1 MSWAFRDVG
10 SVASSTTGGN
20 VSPGLPSGTAE
31 GDLLVCVVATKD
43 ASINATMSGWTAI
56 DPGTLASGAGGTVR
70 QQAFRKIAGGG
81 EGAPTVTYSGTTGI
95 IARVAGWSGI
105 NTVSTV
111 DVDGANTVNSNNNAT
126 VTFAAVTTTADN
138 DLVVFLGVDEG
149 TGGTFIGVISGSPTP
164 TERFDSVI
172 GTTGP
177 HIFLADMNNT
187 PAGSTI
193 SRTATLSVG
202 GARIGRQ
209 ISFRQLNTF
218 SQSLSATE
226 VASATLAK
234 PITRIKSM
242 LASTPGLAVLSRAL
256 VLTVDLSAAAAG
268 VAAIALG
275 TIRAVVMAATSS
287 AVGLVGRAA
296 TFARSITSVAG
307 FAPTVATATTRRLL
321 LNATAAGAPTI
332 TLARVFARALS
343 AGLLC
348 VASLVP
354 LLVAATTRI
363 PLTIHARLR
372 SLRARARI
380 EHE

>member
-1 MSWAFRDVG
+1 
-10 SVASSTTGGN
+10 
-20 VSPGLPSGTAE
+20 
-31 GDLLVCVVATKD
+31 
-43 ASINATMSGWTAI
+43 
-56 DPGTLASGAGGTVR
+56 
-70 QQAFRKIAGGG
+70 
-81 EGAPTVTYSGTTGI
+81 
-95 IARVAGWSGI
+95 
-105 NTVSTV
+105 
-111 DVDGANTVNSNNNAT
+111 
-126 VTFAAVTTTADN
+126 
-138 DLVVFLGVDEG
+138 
-149 TGGTFIGVISGSPTP
+149 
-164 TERFDSVI
+164 
-172 GTTGP
+172 
-177 HIFLADMNNT
+177 
-187 PAGSTI
+187 
-193 SRTATLSVG
+193 
-202 GARIGRQ
+202 
-209 ISFRQLNTF
+209 
-218 SQSLSATE
+218 
-226 VASATLAK
+226 
-234 PITRIKSM
+234 M